1 MFSEEFLITLH
12 SYQFSSSV
20 TGQQGDEMPVFL
32 LSGISNLTTISK
44 WFSWSSPLSSLGHRS
59 TLLFTAVSF
68 RPVPLSFRPVPL
80 SSGPP
85 MTSYV

>member
-1 MFSEEFLITLH
+1 
-12 SYQFSSSV
+12 
-20 TGQQGDEMPVFL
+20 MPVFL
-32 LSGISNLTTISK
+32 FSGVSDLTTISK

-68 RPVPLSFRPVPL
+68 RSVPL

-85 MTSYV
+85 PMTS